1 MNNTLVNSLK
11 ELKFISFVV
20 FIIYLVFEIVNMV
33 IIGSNSAISQ
43 GLELWVYATDIVDF
57 FSPLFLTAPF
67 VWILFFKNKS
77 RFIEYV
83 SVRISLRKYLMKQV
97 LSVVLSVAIITFLVN
112 LTAMLLAIY
121 VIPFNLDTDP
131 SIFKIPILP
140 FMFQT
145 NEPLIFAI
153 FASFWKAILGGLF
166 AFSASILACTTNNL
180 FISLFGIFGY
190 VLLENIITASLGFDE
205 YSIVTSNVLGRLNDD
220 YYSSFNMFIGPLL
233 MMFFTLLW
241 VVFYRKRM
249 RN

>member
-1 MNNTLVNSLK
+1 MNNMLTNSLK
-11 ELKFISFVV
+11 ELKFISCAV
-20 FIIYLVFEIVNMV
+20 FIFYLLFEIVNMV

-57 FSPLFLTAPF
+57 FAPLFLTAPF

-83 SVRISLRKYLMKQV
+83 SVRINLKKYLISQI
-97 LSVVLSVAIITFLVN
+97 LSVTLSVAMITFSVN
-112 LTAMLLAIY
+112 IIAMLLAIY
-121 VIPFNLDTDP
+121 VIPFHLDTDP

-145 NEPLIFAI
+145 NEPLIFVI
-153 FASFWKAILGGLF
+153 FASFWKGILGGLF
-166 AFSASILACTTNNL
+166 AFSASVLACTTNNL
-180 FISLFGIFGY
+180 FISLFGILGY

-205 YSIVTSNVLGRLNDD
+205 YSIVTSNVLGRLSDE
-220 YYSSFNMFIGPLL
+220 YYNSFNMFIGPLL
-233 MMFFTLLW
+233 MMFFTFLW
-241 VVFYRKRM
+241 VVFYRKHM

>member
-1 MNNTLVNSLK
+1 MNNTLNNSLK
-11 ELKFISFVV
+11 ELKIISCVV
-20 FIIYLVFEIVNMV
+20 FIFYLLFEIVNMV
-33 IIGSNSAISQ
+33 IIGSNSVISQ

-67 VWILFFKNKS
+67 VWILFFKSKS

-83 SVRISLRKYLMKQV
+83 SVRISLKKYLINQI
-97 LSVVLSVAIITFLVN
+97 LSVTFSVTIITFTVN
-112 LTAMLLAIY
+112 IIAMLLAIY
-121 VIPFNLDTDP
+121 IIPFNLDTDP

-145 NEPLIFAI
+145 NEPLIFSI

-166 AFSASILACTTNNL
+166 AFSASVLACTTNNL
-180 FISLFGIFGY
+180 FVSLFGIFGY

-220 YYSSFNMFIGPLL
+220 YYSTFNMFFGPIL
-233 MMFFTLLW
+233 MVFFTFLW
-241 VVFYRKRM
+241 VVFYRKRV